1 MELKQLISSVITEK
15 PPSRSIN
22 EFVFL
27 CRKIAIVQIKRKLSS
42 RRLPSEFFKSSP
54 ADLAIDCI
62 ADLFQQD
69 DAGTFIQIK
78 TYFESLSLD
87 NISEKDLLTHL
98 RRLVFAR
105 VNQNIFRMYNEADP
119 SLGKILRNIKLAV
132 QGLRNFQEA
141 ERFGEQCIAPS
152 ACETLEHL
160 PELDLAELERQLR
173 YHARGSEHIPALL
186 AKLSVYL
193 REQNDHSRVVPIM
206 LVAMVFRSL
215 YSDALLTQEI
225 IIEDQF
231 ITKDASAILND
242 VCAQLM
248 NENQPKYV
256 GKGKIEP
263 VVFKKYFDVIEEN
276 LIATIIRQDGERMSF
291 FTSWLRFN
299 EWCVF
304 LSFAGKW
311 LYGDKETFIDEV
323 ASVTSRRFSRLIHG

>member
-15 PPSRSIN
+15 PQSRSIN

-27 CRKIAIVQIKRKLSS
+27 CRKIALVQIRRKLNSG
-42 RRLPSEFFKSSP
+42 RLHSGFFKSSP
-54 ADLAIDCI
+54 DDLAIDCI

-69 DAGTFIQIK
+69 DSDAFIQIK

-105 VNQNIFRMYNEADP
+105 VNQSIFRMYNETDP

-132 QGLRNFQEA
+132 SGLQYFKET

-160 PELDLAELERQLR
+160 PELDRTELERQLR

-193 REQNDHSRVVPIM
+193 REQNDHSRIVPLM

-215 YSDALLTQEI
+215 YGDAPITQEVI
-225 IIEDQF
+225 MEDRF
-231 ITKDASAILND
+231 IAGDASAILHD
-242 VCAQLM
+242 VCDQLM
-248 NENQPKYV
+248 NETHPTYV
-256 GKGKIEP
+256 GKRKIEP

-276 LIATIIRQDGERMSF
+276 LIATIIHQDGNRMSF
-291 FTSWLRFN
+291 FTSLKTIMPELTEKEYRQKHKSRIEYLARIAHKRALKELRKH
-299 EWCVF
+299 V
-304 LSFAGKW
+304 
-311 LYGDKETFIDEV
+311 
-323 ASVTSRRFSRLIHG
+323 